1 MSRNNEVH
9 YLKTNEDV
17 TVEDVFGAARR
28 VLTAVGL
35 HPGVAFAGRRRQYRR
50 AARGAPLLAA
60 PLALALLLALAA
72 LRVRHALRAADA
84 DDRLSGMNYILELAL
99 GMLLNLLIYASAF
112 IHAERYVR
120 VLNTVSA
127 AWTELPFVP
136 NSQITRD
143 IRYNIKRRAFLG
155 LAAVTAAH
163 ILLISTEVESQDT
176 VIVNTLSIFGVF
188 IQYLMIVHFYCLI
201 QLAISILQNITEN
214 AAHFMNLKKSVLGN
228 NDCWSADWEGKSGTT
243 LSRLEV
249 NYSKAYVAV
258 AEVNACFQLP
268 ALASTVQAF
277 HAMVGEAHA
286 LYHGVV
292 VDHDVGPQKAIII
305 FCTVLSQVFK
315 IYLLGH
321 IGSILKDEASK
332 IGPALHD
339 IPTDKQDLRLMLEIQ
354 HFSNQIQ
361 FEEIELTVY
370 GYFPLDATLLYNIIT
385 AAMMY
390 LIIFVQFDSDA

>member
-321 IGSILKDEASK
+321 IGSILKDEVSCVFK
-332 IGPALHD
+332 FL
-339 IPTDKQDLRLMLEIQ
+339 
-354 HFSNQIQ
+354 
-361 FEEIELTVY
+361 V
-370 GYFPLDATLLYNIIT
+370 
-385 AAMMY
+385 
-390 LIIFVQFDSDA
+390 